1 MSRKRILG
9 LILLCLGGGIFAAGF
24 MWYAG
29 VLLKYQTEILV
40 VCMSGIILLFCI
52 QCNWSCKKSSKR
64 IDALLD
70 GMGAGSSSQGTTTQS
85 QLNKD

>member
-29 VLLKYQTEILV
+29 FLLKHQTEVLV

-52 QCNWSCKKSSKR
+52 QCYWSCKKSSKR

-70 GMGAGSSSQGTTTQS
+70 GMGVGPSSQNTTTQS
-85 QLNKD
+85 QPNKN